1 MNQNSNNYLNNLYT
15 HLNSNQSYYTYSS
28 NINTHTHTHTQTNYI
43 NQSIYD
49 KILHDFQYQ

>member
-28 NINTHTHTHTQTNYI
+28 NINTQTNYI

>member
-15 HLNSNQSYYTYSS
+15 HLNSYQSYYTYSS
-28 NINTHTHTHTQTNYI
+28 NTHTNTNTNTQNI
-43 NQSIYD
+43 NHEIYD